1 MSEKEQQGFWAILE
15 IMGHKR
21 YAGHVSEYVMGG
33 ASFVRVDVPA
43 HDDCAAFSKMF
54 GAQSIYC
61 ITPVSED
68 AARTAAGQL
77 KEQPMTEW
85 DIPDEWR
92 SAMRQRRLPYDG
104 KPERPSGTYYEDEGD
119 DEFPL

>member
-1 MSEKEQQGFWAILE
+1 MADNGKDGFWAIVE

-21 YAGHVSEYVMGG
+21 YAGYVSEQVMGG

-43 HDDCAAFSKMF
+43 HDDCQAFSKMF
-54 GAQSIYC
+54 GASSIYC

-68 AARTAAGQL
+68 AARIAAGQL
-77 KEQPMTEW
+77 REQPLSEW

-92 SAMRQRRLPYDG
+92 QMMRQQRLSYD
-104 KPERPSGTYYEDEGD
+104 EREPEDEIV
-119 DEFPL
+119 F